1 METFVLA
8 LLLLFGGLAPIASKK
23 AMQSMAEEWALVYF
37 YAVSAPFLLAG
48 VFLFSEPKI
57 PGLADII
64 ALIVAGIAGAIA
76 IVALLKS
83 YHKMETAIA
92 QPLAN
97 IYVLMIIAISAL
109 FLNESLGA
117 MQAVGATAILLSSAV
132 IAAKKS
138 LLRYKIVDG
147 AKFIAITA
155 TGWTIY
161 YIMLKFLTKSL
172 GPYNTAFYSQ
182 ALIGLIILAYVLLSK
197 RKIELPTRQNSFF
210 LLGGGLAIVDLSLAF
225 NLLMQKTGLAITA
238 SISAGL
244 PITTAVFAAV
254 FLNEKLEARKYAA
267 IALLVLGLIALNF

>member
-8 LLLLFGGLAPIASKK
+8 LLLLLGGLAPIASKK

-57 PGLADII
+57 PGTIDI
-64 ALIVAGIAGAIA
+64 AMLLVAGIAGAIA

-83 YHKMETAIA
+83 YRQMETTIA

-109 FLNESLGA
+109 FLNESLGT
-117 MQAVGATAILLSSAV
+117 MQAVGAAAILLSSAV

-138 LLRYKIVDG
+138 LLQYKIVDG

-155 TGWTIY
+155 AGWTIY
-161 YIMLKFLTKSL
+161 YIMLRFLTKSL

-182 ALIGLIILAYVLLSK
+182 ALIGLIILAYVLLAK
-197 RKIELPTRQNSFF
+197 RKIELPTGKNFFF

-244 PITTAVFAAV
+244 PITTAIFAAV
-254 FLNEKLEARKYAA
+254 VLNEKLEARKYAA
-267 IALLVLGLIALNF
+267 IALLVLGLVALNF